1 MGFNLSAFGAGFAE
15 AASED
20 IQRNRKLAEL
30 RGTEAVKSMQLNY
43 KKVIEDNKAKESEL
57 VENLNLLKTY
67 DSSATDSELYAIATK
82 APVMSQITSLIKDKS
97 FDPASFK
104 LSNFVKVTENNV
116 TGTALERIKLLSVLP
131 TMAKDAVTEQMKPSD
146 NIFSDMVSRSASKAK
161 EKAMLEQ
168 AQVMGIPL
176 ERLRAAQNYIRPSA
190 EVNATVDMTKLRP
203 AKTFA
208 EQEDAAKLAILN
220 AVKNKDPVAE
230 NLAKADQIIFKTIKD
245 NMSSEQTKFSEK
257 LVTLKNAALN
267 GTPQEKKAAE
277 AELAKIW
284 ALEQK
289 EAIAKK
295 IPGEDGEGKVPAL
308 SALNTFTS
316 AAVGRAI
323 AAKYGD
329 LVKSKQIAMVEKPD
343 GGVSIS
349 YIGTDATVRN
359 SIMATQAN
367 AARSALSLYTNRN
380 GQPINRDVASVLNS
394 FAAPTQIE
402 EAAPTTPAPA
412 APALPTA
419 RGLGSAPAG
428 RNPAPAAT
436 AAAPAVDVQTER
448 TKAKEAITRGADAVA
463 VAKRFKET
471 TGQDL

>member
-43 KKVIEDNKAKESEL
+43 KKVIEENKTKENEL

-67 DSSATDSELYAIATK
+67 DSSANESDLYAIATK

-97 FDPASFK
+97 FDPSTFK
-104 LSNFVKVTENNV
+104 LSNFVKVADNNT

-131 TMAKDAVTEQMKPSD
+131 TMAKDAVIEQMKPSG

-168 AQVMGIPL
+168 AQAMGIPL
-176 ERLRAAQNYIRPSA
+176 ERLRAAQEYIRPTVD
-190 EVNATVDMTKLRP
+190 VNATVDMTKLRP

-220 AVKNKDPVAE
+220 AVKAKDPAAE
-230 NLAKADQIIFKTIKD
+230 TLARADQLIFKDIKD
-245 NMSSEQTKFSEK
+245 NMSSEQAKFSEK
-257 LVTLKNAALN
+257 LVTLKNASLN
-267 GTPQEKKAAE
+267 GTPQEKKAAD

-295 IPGEDGEGKVPAL
+295 IPGQDGEGKVPAL
-308 SALNTFTS
+308 GTLDSFTS
-316 AAVGRAI
+316 KAVGRAI
-323 AAKYGD
+323 SATFGD
-329 LVKSKQIAMVEKPD
+329 LVKSKQIAMVERPD
-343 GGVSIS
+343 GGISIS
-349 YIGTDATVRN
+349 YIGTDAPTRN
-359 SIMATQAN
+359 KIMAAQAV
-367 AARSALSLYTNRN
+367 AARSALSLYTDRN
-380 GQPINRDVASVLNS
+380 GKPINRDVASILNS
-394 FAAPTQIE
+394 YSMPTQSQ
-402 EAAPTTPAPA
+402 EATPPPAPA
-412 APALPTA
+412 TAAPSLPRA
-419 RGLGSAPAG
+419 SGLGFAPAG
-428 RNPAPAAT
+428 RN
-436 AAAPAVDVQTER
+436 AAPVRPNFKTVE
-448 TKAKEAITRGADAVA
+448 EADA
-463 VAKRFKET
+463 AKLPKGTKITINGRTAEV
-471 TGQDL
+471 Q

>member
-1 MGFNLSAFGAGFAE
+1 MGFNLSAFGAGFAT
-15 AASED
+15 AAVED
-20 IQRNRKLAEL
+20 MQRDRKLAEL

-67 DSSATDSELYAIATK
+67 DPSANENDLYAIATK

-104 LSNFVKVTENNV
+104 LSNFVKVTEDNV

-146 NIFSDMVSRSASKAK
+146 NVFADMVSSSSAKAK

-168 AQVMGIPL
+168 AQAMGIPL
-176 ERLRAAQNYIRPSA
+176 ERLRAAQSYIRPSA
-190 EVNATVDMTKLRP
+190 EVNAVVDMSKLRP

-208 EQEDAAKLAILN
+208 EQEDAAKLAMLN

-230 NLAKADQIIFKTIKD
+230 NLAKADQFVFKLIKD

-267 GTPQEKKAAE
+267 GTPEEKKTAE

-284 ALEQK
+284 ALERR
-289 EAIAKK
+289 ESEAKK
-295 IPGEDGEGKVPAL
+295 VRGDDGEGKVPAL
-308 SALNTFTS
+308 GALNTFVS
-316 AAVGRAI
+316 ASVGRAI
-323 AAKYGD
+323 ASKFGD

-349 YIGTDATVRN
+349 YIGTDAAVRN
-359 SIMATQAN
+359 SILATQT
-367 AARSALSLYTNRN
+367 AAAKSALSLYTDRN
-380 GQPINRDVASVLNS
+380 GNPINRDVASVLNS
-394 FAAPTQIE
+394 FSIAAPPPE
-402 EAAPTTPAPA
+402 VALPAAST
-412 APALPTA
+412 APALPNA
-419 RGLGSAPAG
+419 RGLGSAPSG
-428 RNPAPAAT
+428 RNAAPAAAPVVDIQAERRVAN
-436 AAAPAVDVQTER
+436 AAIA
-448 TKAKEAITRGADAVA
+448 RGADAAA
-463 VAKRFKET
+463 VGKRFKET

>member
-67 DSSATDSELYAIATK
+67 DPSAKEDELYAIATK

-104 LSNFVKVTENNV
+104 LSNFVKVAENNV
-116 TGTALERIKLLSVLP
+116 TATALERVKLLSVLP
-131 TMAKDAVTEQMKPSD
+131 TMAKEAVTEQMAPSD
-146 NIFSDMVSRSASKAK
+146 NIFKDMVSRSASKAK

-168 AQVMGIPL
+168 AQAIGIPL

-190 EVNATVDMTKLRP
+190 EVNAVVDMSKLRP

-208 EQEDAAKLAILN
+208 EQEDEARVKLLN

-230 NLAKADQIIFKTIKD
+230 NLARADQLIFKTIKD
-245 NMSSEQTKFSEK
+245 SMSSEQSKFAEK
-257 LVTLKNAALN
+257 LVTLKNTSLN
-267 GTPQEKKAAE
+267 GTPEEKKTAD

-295 IPGEDGEGKVPAL
+295 IPGQDGEGKVPAL
-308 SALNTFTS
+308 GTLDSFTS
-316 AAVGRAI
+316 KAVGRAI
-323 AAKYGD
+323 SFTFGD
-329 LVKSKQIAMVEKPD
+329 LVKSKQIAMVERPD
-343 GGVSIS
+343 GGISVS
-349 YIGTDATVRN
+349 YIGTDMPTRN
-359 SIMATQAN
+359 KIMAAQAA
-367 AARSALSLYTNRN
+367 AARAALSLYTDRN
-380 GQPINRDVASVLNS
+380 GNPINRDVASILNS
-394 FAAPTQIE
+394 YNMPAQTEEATPPPAAAAPSL
-402 EAAPTTPAPA
+402 PKPAI
-412 APALPTA
+412 T
-419 RGLGSAPAG
+419 GSAPAG
-428 RNPAPAAT
+428 RNVAPARPT
-436 AAAPAVDVQTER
+436 FKTVE
-448 TKAKEAITRGADAVA
+448 EADA
-463 VAKRFKET
+463 AKLPKGTKIIINGRTAEV
-471 TGQDL
+471 Q